1 MGGAK
6 SGESIRAFVA
16 VDLDT
21 KSVRR
26 VVRLADRLRMASG
39 APSATW
45 TPQGH
50 VHVTLKFLAD
60 LSVDAVAP
68 LAKALEALVD
78 PAKAPKLGTCRLD
91 AFPSVEQANVI
102 VIELTDPQGDLSKL
116 ASKIEKLASRHGIAR
131 ESRAF
136 RPHVTLARLKRPY
149 DSRRWLKP
157 ELAEAVGELTVARL
171 TLYRSDL
178 GAGKDGGSV
187 YVPLATFDY
196 ASKTQTS

>member
-6 SGESIRAFVA
+6 GGGGGGGSGESDPGRSSPCDLEHEERAQGRA
-16 VDLDT
+16 P
-21 KSVRR
+21 RR
-26 VVRLADRLRMASG
+26 SASHRRAARPARPG
-39 APSATW
+39 RRRAN
-45 TPQGH
+45 

-68 LAKALEALVD
+68 LAKAQLEALVD
-78 PAKAPKLGTCRLD
+78 PAKKAPKPGTCRLD

-178 GAGKDGGSV
+178 GAGKDGGHRV
-187 YVPLATFDY
+187 
-196 ASKTQTS
+196 